1 MEWTTGQREPAGWTT
16 HKLNTRS
23 RSICRTPAAIA
34 SIQKLPTWDF
44 QLVEGETA
52 ALRHKDDMSKVVRI
66 LTQTLPVIGK
76 NRVKE
81 VFDLH
86 LVTPDKGMTI
96 DSLKVAD
103 NGKALPLFTGK
114 EADQFRY
121 PRLAP
126 QGLFAAKG
134 NQLVFFASTTLVF
147 AAKTEQPR
155 NVLTFSEQI
164 DYLNRV
170 HLGQQSIVATTAKGM
185 TYVLNVEDV
194 IRANQQAKVSAQA
207 ELGARFVGTPGGN
220 GLEYSLEIGTQGK
233 DQVLHIWPKASK
245 HAQQI
250 VSAACDRQTVSDRQR
265 FPHRGLIRAPSTRL
279 AGGAHSCARPI
290 TTRLS
295 F

>member
-1 MEWTTGQREPAGWTT
+1 MNTSKNVSLLKFAVIAIAHLAEKIAAEHITLETLVSVGMDDRGNVELRWVDYPA
-16 HKLNTRS
+16 KLNDKIS
-23 RSICRTPAAIA
+23 IPICRTPGFRYFA
-34 SIQKLPTWDF
+34 SIQKLPTWEF
-44 QLVEGETA
+44 QIVEGETEVMRDERMA
-52 ALRHKDDMSKVVRI
+52 ATVKI

-233 DQVLHIWPKASK
+233 DQVLTIWPKASK

-250 VSAACDRQTVSDRQR
+250 VSAAC
-265 FPHRGLIRAPSTRL
+265 
-279 AGGAHSCARPI
+279 
-290 TTRLS
+290 
-295 F
+295 